1 MKRCPQCNFSQPDDT
16 YDFCPKCG
24 SKLEIVIKQGDSPR
38 QETEQLS
45 PKKNISASAI
55 IGGIIVA
62 IAVVILSVAIVAST
76 SISERAVNEEFTKFC
91 ETKISEYEPYEAVLT
106 NFSVNDKREY
116 IQRTVSVVIDF
127 NRDITEAEYDA
138 VYDAIFGGIFAV
150 GSKRIQVT
158 QLDVRD
164 TSGNDYRTGYWDRE
178 RKREQEKAPTQSKS
192 SSSGSSMV
200 SNPGVS
206 TEDAQWGVYLMAQQQ
221 VPNYIASP
229 STMKFCVFSKCE
241 IKDVGWDIWKGSG
254 YFDSEN
260 MYGAEVR
267 STWNI
272 TCTIKDGKIHM
283 AKLKINDDVVYND
296 GTQ

>member
-24 SKLEIVIKQGDSPR
+24 SKLEIVIKQEDSPR

-45 PKKNISASAI
+45 PKKNVSASAI

-62 IAVVILSVAIVAST
+62 IAVVILLVAIIA
-76 SISERAVNEEFTKFC
+76 SIS
-91 ETKISEYEPYEAVLT
+91 
-106 NFSVNDKREY
+106 
-116 IQRTVSVVIDF
+116 
-127 NRDITEAEYDA
+127 
-138 VYDAIFGGIFAV
+138 
-150 GSKRIQVT
+150 
-158 QLDVRD
+158 
-164 TSGNDYRTGYWDRE
+164 
-178 RKREQEKAPTQSKS
+178 QSKG

-200 SNPGVS
+200 SNSGVS
-206 TEDAQWGVYLMAQQQ
+206 TEDAQWAVYLMAQQQ

-241 IKDVGWDIWKGSG
+241 IKNVGGYSWKGSG

-272 TCTIKDGKIHM
+272 ICTIKDGKIHM
-283 AKLKINDDVVYND
+283 AKLEINDSVAYND

>member
-1 MKRCPQCNFSQPDDT
+1 MKRCPRCNFFQTDDT

-24 SKLEIVIKQGDSPR
+24 SKLEMGIKQEKSPR
-38 QETEQLS
+38 QEAEQIS
-45 PKKNISASAI
+45 PKKNVSASAI

-62 IAVVILSVAIVAST
+62 IAVVILLVALVAST
-76 SISERAVNEEFTKFC
+76 STSERAVNEAFIKFC
-91 ETKISEYEPYEAVLT
+91 EAKISEYEPYDAVLT
-106 NFSVNDKREY
+106 NFSLNDKKEFLGG
-116 IQRTVSVVIDF
+116 TVSVVINF

-138 VYDAIFGGIFAV
+138 VYDAISGGVFGV
-150 GSKRIQVT
+150 GSKYIQVAK
-158 QLDVRD
+158 LDVHD
-164 TSGNDYRTGYWDRE
+164 TSGNDYQTGYWDRWW
-178 RKREQEKAPTQSKS
+178 KREQEKAPTQSTS

-200 SNPGVS
+200 SNPGVT
-206 TEDAQWGVYLMAQQQ
+206 TEEAQWAVYLMAQDQ

-254 YFDSEN
+254 YFDAEN
-260 MYGAEVR
+260 LYGAEVR

-283 AKLKINDDVVYND
+283 AKLKINDVVVYND